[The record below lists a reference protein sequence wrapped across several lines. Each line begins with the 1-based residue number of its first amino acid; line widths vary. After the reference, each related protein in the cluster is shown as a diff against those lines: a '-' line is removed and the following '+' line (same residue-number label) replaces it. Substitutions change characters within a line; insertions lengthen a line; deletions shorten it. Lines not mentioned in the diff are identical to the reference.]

1 MKKLLKLINKHDNIS
16 MLIWLIILTST
27 FAFWHNMDAND
38 ELWNFSNIYKMYN
51 DYVIYKDINVIIT
64 PLFFTVGQILF
75 KLLGANYLVFRLYE
89 GVIIYTF
96 LFFIMYQVFK
106 KLKIQKINSAIYT
119 TAIGLIMLIK
129 TFDGEYNILSVAFVI
144 LGIYYIILNKKNY
157 KQGIIQG
164 IIIFLIFMTKQN
176 VSVYY
181 LIGLML
187 WQLIE
192 KNEFKAKI
200 KLIITEIGTLLILI
214 LTFFLVMQT
223 IGIWNDFINYAFL
236 GIKEFATHNIIE
248 PQNAKIPIII
258 TIQII
263 IIASIVKIFKI
274 PIIEEQWRNTKIL
287 AIFSILMQMLSYP
300 IFNVVHILNANVVF
314 LIFMA
319 YEIGIIIEILLENI
333 NIREQLN
340 TVKKWILFF
349 TILIITLVNVYINTL
364 YTYTV
369 LIKCKYFQKREP
381 YYGAL
386 IKQTKKQNIEEI
398 LNYIKEQND
407 NGFEVK
413 IVSYYSNLYMNLLK
427 RNNGDFDLP
436 FYGNMGKKGEDG
448 LIEKIGELKNT
459 KILILTHED
468 RIYQE
473 SKKITDYI
481 RNNLIYEGTIEQF
494 SIFKTK

>member
-1 MKKLLKLINKHDNIS
+1 MKKILKLIDKHDSIS

-27 FAFWHNMDAND
+27 FAFYHNMGAND
-38 ELWNFSNIYKMYN
+38 ELWNFSSIYKMYN
-51 DYVIYKDINVIIT
+51 GCIIYKDINVIIT
-64 PLFFTVGQILF
+64 PLFFIVGEILF

-96 LFFIMYQVFK
+96 LLFIMYQVFK
-106 KLKIQKINSAIYT
+106 KLKLQKINSAIYT

-144 LGIYYIILNKKNY
+144 LGIYYLISNKKLY

-164 IIIFLIFMTKQN
+164 IITFLIFMTKQN
-176 VSVYY
+176 VAVYY

-214 LTFFLVMQT
+214 LTFFSAMQT

-236 GIKEFATHNIIE
+236 GVKEFATHNVID

-263 IIASIVKIFKI
+263 IITGIIKISKI
-274 PIIEEQWRNTKIL
+274 PITEEQWRNTKIL
-287 AIFSILMQMLSYP
+287 VIFSILMQMISYP
-300 IFNVVHILNANVVF
+300 IFNIIHILNANIVF
-314 LIFMA
+314 LVFIV
-319 YEIGIIIEILLENI
+319 YEIDTIIQILIEDIGIRRKLNII
-333 NIREQLN
+333 
-340 TVKKWILFF
+340 KKCLLFF
-349 TILIITLVNVYINTL
+349 AILTITLVNVYINTV
-364 YTYTV
+364 YIYTV
-369 LIKCKYFQKREP
+369 LIKCEYFPKTEP

-398 LNYIKEQND
+398 LNYIKEQNN

-413 IVSYYSNLYMNLLK
+413 IISYYSNLYMNLLK
-427 RNNGDFDLP
+427 RNNGDLDLP

-448 LIEKIGELKNT
+448 LIEKISELKNT

-468 RIYQE
+468 KIYQE

-481 RNNLIYEGTIEQF
+481 RNNLIYEKTIEQF